1 MLLGFLYRLSCPTF
15 VRLELQSNSILCS
28 DGKAEIISQF
38 FFFFFFLPSAQCY
51 HSNGKSLLKNTISA
65 TNMCSPKT
73 TSAPICGLRSLRN
86 FIQGL
91 SGRKGRKKEK
101 HSSSHG
107 LLSKRERN
115 KDSRNTEHCRSQ
127 KKVVE
132 REEEQRKKTLLFC
145 VFLRISSI
153 RRFTRC
159 HPHYES
165 VTSVPITH
173 RRSRPGRRMLDACCA
188 CCEGLRLQLNEP
200 CACSCARQPFL
211 RA

>member
-1 MLLGFLYRLSCPTF
+1 MLSLEREVAAQKHNLSYKHVF
-15 VRLELQSNSILCS
+15 AKNHFSSHLW
-28 DGKAEIISQF
+28 AEK
-38 FFFFFFLPSAQCY
+38 SAQF
-51 HSNGKSLLKNTISA
+51 HSGFE
-65 TNMCSPKT
+65 
-73 TSAPICGLRSLRN
+73 RE
-86 FIQGL
+86 
-91 SGRKGRKKEK
+91 KGRKKEK